1 MPFAHKA
8 VCMVFAGALFAC
20 PQSHAASQ
28 TQVETLVASNTSTSD
43 AAAPL
48 PEAPQAQTPDQPAE
62 HQDGQTKR
70 ILGILPNFRAV
81 DADQHLP
88 PETVK
93 EKFTDATQDSFDY
106 SSIFLP
112 VAVAGYSYLRNS
124 TPEFGKGGVGFARYL
139 WHSAADQTIE
149 NYMVEF
155 IVPTIT
161 HEDTRYY
168 SLEHGGFLKRSG
180 YALSRVIITRSD
192 SGKRTFNYGEV
203 VGAGAAAGIST
214 LYYPTAER
222 SFSNT
227 GSQWGL
233 DVALD
238 AASFVVKEFSPE
250 IAHAVLHGSKVFHLP
265 GSNPKS

>member
-1 MPFAHKA
+1 MQFVRKA
-8 VCMVFAGALFAC
+8 VRSLFAAALFAC
-20 PQSHAASQ
+20 PQGQAQ
-28 TQVETLVASNTSTSD
+28 TLTASNTSTS
-43 AAAPL
+43 AAPAPL
-48 PEAPQAQTPDQPAE
+48 PDAPQAQTPATPPE
-62 HQDGQTKR
+62 HEDGQTKR

-81 DADQHLP
+81 DANQHLP

-124 TPEFGKGGVGFARYL
+124 TPEFGKGGVGYARYL

-155 IVPTIT
+155 IVPVIT

-180 YALSRVIITRSD
+180 YALSRVLITRSD

-222 SFSNT
+222 SLSNT

>member
-1 MPFAHKA
+1 MPFAGKF
-8 VCMVFAGALFAC
+8 VL
-20 PQSHAASQ
+20 S
-28 TQVETLVASNTSTSD
+28 LVATTLLVCPPSRAQKLVATSSSSSIES
-43 AAAPL
+43 APL
-48 PEAPQAQTPDQPAE
+48 PDAPQAQTPTPGE
-62 HQDGQTKR
+62 HTDGQTKR

-88 PETVK
+88 PETIK

-124 TPEFGKGGVGFARYL
+124 TPEFGKGGVGYGRYL

-155 IVPTIT
+155 IVPVIT

-168 SLEHGGFLKRSG
+168 SLERGGFLKRSG
-180 YALSRVIITRSD
+180 YALSRVVITRSD

-222 SFSNT
+222 SFGNT

>member
-1 MPFAHKA
+1 MKSY
-8 VCMVFAGALFAC
+8 VALPLSTLLVAATFAC
-20 PQSHAASQ
+20 PRGKAQ
-28 TQVETLVASNTSTSD
+28 TQTLTLTASNSSTS
-43 AAAPL
+43 AAPA
-48 PEAPQAQTPDQPAE
+48 PVPDAPQAQIPATPDE
-62 HQDGQTKR
+62 HVDGQTKR

-81 DADQHLP
+81 DANQHLP

-180 YALSRVIITRSD
+180 YALSRVLITRSD

-222 SFSNT
+222 SFGNT